1 MLTLR
6 LTIWFGSFGSISLIF
21 AQLLMSLSQKIKQQE
36 ATVTMLKMLLKANRA
51 KPKEVEEAVAEL
63 NRLKLMP
70 SLTDSSTPTVSKP
83 TPNFAKGGII
93 TADRRPDYVRAIDET
108 LDSDDYTLKQKD
120 LTMEANRLRQEQA
133 RLSNMLHKVP
143 INQACPEL
151 TERILALQDE
161 IEGIWDEKKF
171 LERNVDASIS
181 PAAPAPVTAAAV
193 PTTVE
198 SITTKAVLSVEV
210 QKLREK
216 RAKLK
221 KKLADLSASASKRAA
236 WEVELAQTEAA
247 ILEKTLAK
255 EALN

>member
-1 MLTLR
+1 MNLDH
-6 LTIWFGSFGSISLIF
+6 
-21 AQLLMSLSQKIKQQE
+21 KIKQQE
-36 ATVTMLKMLLKANRA
+36 ATVKMLTMLLKANRA

-63 NRLKLMP
+63 ARLKLMR
-70 SLTDSSTPTVSKP
+70 SSTAFSTLAITEP
-83 TPNFAKGGII
+83 TPNFPKGGII
-93 TADRRPDYVRAIDET
+93 TSDRRPDYVRAIDET
-108 LDSDDYTLKQKD
+108 LASDEYTLKQKD

-143 INQACPEL
+143 RTQACPEL
-151 TERILALQDE
+151 TERILALQND

-171 LERNVDASIS
+171 LERNVDASI
-181 PAAPAPVTAAAV
+181 PEAAPAVAAAV

-198 SITTKAVLSVEV
+198 SITNKAVLSVEV

-221 KKLADLSASASKRAA
+221 KKLADPRAA
-236 WEVELAQTEAA
+236 QSKLAEWTVELAQTEAA

>member
-1 MLTLR
+1 
-6 LTIWFGSFGSISLIF
+6 
-21 AQLLMSLSQKIKQQE
+21 MSLNQKIKQQE
-36 ATVTMLKMLLKANRA
+36 ATVTMLTMLLKANRA

-83 TPNFAKGGII
+83 TPNFQKGGIL
-93 TADRRPDYVRAIDET
+93 TADRRPDYVKAIDET
-108 LDSDDYTLKQKD
+108 LASDDYTIKQKD

-143 INQACPEL
+143 RTQACPEL
-151 TERILALQDE
+151 TERILALQND

-171 LERNVDASIS
+171 LERNVDASI
-181 PAAPAPVTAAAV
+181 PDAAPLPAAAV

-198 SITTKAVLSVEV
+198 SITNKAVLSVEV

-221 KKLADLSASASKRAA
+221 KKLADPRATESKLAE
-236 WEVELAQTEAA
+236 WTVELAQTEAA

>member
-1 MLTLR
+1 
-6 LTIWFGSFGSISLIF
+6 
-21 AQLLMSLSQKIKQQE
+21 MSLNHKIKQQE

-83 TPNFAKGGII
+83 TPNFPKGGIV
-93 TADRRPDYVRAIDET
+93 TADRRPDYMRAIDET
-108 LDSDDYTLKQKD
+108 LASDDYIIKQKD

-151 TERILALQDE
+151 TERILALQNQ
-161 IEGIWDEKKF
+161 IEDIWDEKKF
-171 LERNVDASIS
+171 LERNRDGSI
-181 PAAPAPVTAAAV
+181 PDAPAPVAAAV

-198 SITTKAVLSVEV
+198 SITNKAVLSMEV

-221 KKLADLSASASKRAA
+221 KKLADPRAGESKLAE
-236 WEVELAQTEAA
+236 WTVELAKTDAA

-255 EALN
+255 EVLN

>member
-1 MLTLR
+1 
-6 LTIWFGSFGSISLIF
+6 
-21 AQLLMSLSQKIKQQE
+21 MSLNHKIKQQE

-83 TPNFAKGGII
+83 TPNFPKGGII

-108 LDSDDYTLKQKD
+108 LAADDYTIKQKD

-133 RLSNMLHKVP
+133 RLSNMLQKVP
-143 INQACPEL
+143 RTQACPEL
-151 TERILALQDE
+151 TERILALQND

-171 LERNVDASIS
+171 LERNVDASI
-181 PAAPAPVTAAAV
+181 PDAAPAVAAAV

-198 SITTKAVLSVEV
+198 SITNKAVLSVEV

-221 KKLADLSASASKRAA
+221 KKLADPRAA
-236 WEVELAQTEAA
+236 QSKLAEWTVELAQTEAA

>member
-1 MLTLR
+1 MNLNH
-6 LTIWFGSFGSISLIF
+6 
-21 AQLLMSLSQKIKQQE
+21 KIKQQE
-36 ATVTMLKMLLKANRA
+36 ATVTMLKTLLKANRA

-70 SLTDSSTPTVSKP
+70 SLTDSSTPTINDPS
-83 TPNFAKGGII
+83 PNFAKGGII

-108 LDSDDYTLKQKD
+108 LAADDYTIKQKD

-171 LERNVDASIS
+171 LERNVDASI
-181 PAAPAPVTAAAV
+181 PDAAPLPLVAAAV

-198 SITTKAVLSVEV
+198 SITNKAVLSVEV

-221 KKLADLSASASKRAA
+221 KKLADPRAA
-236 WEVELAQTEAA
+236 ESKLAEWRVELAQTEAA